1 MHIAAAPYHSAI
13 AGVRMSW
20 DAAGTESA
28 SVRELFPLEILLHI
42 PLIVTHKYSDAAP
55 SLSFDKP
62 SDARTGWDV

>member
-28 SVRELFPLEILLHI
+28 SVRELFSFEILL
-42 PLIVTHKYSDAAP
+42 YSIDCH
-55 SLSFDKP
+55 
-62 SDARTGWDV
+62 